1 MDEVKEAKKYSP
13 EIETILDQIEKFN
26 VLQLKELKE
35 AYEERFGVEASAGG
49 MMVAAMPQAGGD
61 AEGGGEAEQTEFEV
75 VLTSFGDAKIQVIK
89 VVRELTGKGLKDAKA
104 LVDKAPCSLFE
115 KKLSKAE
122 AEKAIEALAAA
133 GAAAELK

>member
-1 MDEVKEAKKYSP
+1 MDEVKEAKTYGP
-13 EIETILDQIEKFN
+13 EIEAILDQIEKFN

-49 MMVAAMPQAGGD
+49 MMIAAMPQAAGD
-61 AEGGGEAEQTEFEV
+61 AAPAEVEQTDFDV

-89 VVRELTGKGLKDAKA
+89 VVRELTGKGLKDAKV

-122 AEKAIEALAAA
+122 AEKAIEALAGA
-133 GAAAELK
+133 GATAELK

>member
-1 MDEVKEAKKYSP
+1 MDEVKEAKTYSP

-26 VLQLKELKE
+26 VLQLKDLKE

-49 MMVAAMPQAGGD
+49 MMMAAMPMAGGE
-61 AEGGGEAEQTEFEV
+61 AEGGGEVEQTEFEV
-75 VLTSFGDAKIQVIK
+75 MLTSFGDAKIQVIK
-89 VVRELTGKGLKDAKA
+89 VVRELTGKGLKDAKVI
-104 LVDKAPCSLFE
+104 VDKAPCSLFE

-122 AEKAIEALAAA
+122 AEKAIEALAGA